1 MFKKINK
8 TIYIE
13 GMRCEGCVNRVK
25 NVLSSIP
32 EVKSCSVSLEDKK
45 ADLVLTKDIDD
56 SVFQEKIEDL
66 GFTVK

>member
-13 GMRCEGCVNRVK
+13 GMKCEGCVNRVK

-32 EVKSCSVSLEDKK
+32 EVKSCSVSVEDKK
-45 ADLVLTKDIDD
+45 ADLVLAKDIDD
-56 SVFQEKIEDL
+56 SVFQDKIEAL
-66 GFTVK
+66 GFTLK

>member
-8 TIYIE
+8 TFYIE
-13 GMRCEGCVNRVK
+13 GMKCEGCANRIK
-25 NVLSSIP
+25 NALSTISS
-32 EVKSCSVSLEDKK
+32 VKSCSVSSEDKK
-45 ADLVLTKDIDD
+45 ADLVLTTDIDD